1 MNKDTIYF
9 KQVQL
14 LLRTI
19 PLIATELYILIEKCT
34 RFLLKS
40 VPLSYDKNRP
50 FVVVTKGHKSCWTWR
65 RIIRSYCFIS
75 GRA

>member
-19 PLIATELYILIEKCT
+19 PLIATESCFALKGVPHLEKYVLHY
-34 RFLLKS
+34 RES
-40 VPLSYDKNRP
+40 VR
-50 FVVVTKGHKSCWTWR
+50 
-65 RIIRSYCFIS
+65 
-75 GRA
+75 